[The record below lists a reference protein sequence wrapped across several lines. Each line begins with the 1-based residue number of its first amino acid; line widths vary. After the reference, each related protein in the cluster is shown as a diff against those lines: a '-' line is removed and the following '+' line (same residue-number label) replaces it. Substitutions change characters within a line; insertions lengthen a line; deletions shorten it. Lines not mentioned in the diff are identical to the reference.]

1 MTKHLCSNL
10 HFVISVFNGINDTSI
25 RTYVRTM
32 VYHTH
37 AHYLYTHVRTYT
49 YVCRFLDKLYCLSS
63 VNALMEFTR
72 CPRRYLLDPLPV
84 VPCKICIVGP
94 PRSGRTTLAGQLAE
108 HYEAEVINLWEQVI
122 PLQEKA
128 RQENIARVEAEETAN
143 AISLI
148 SNKLKGTMYVCV
160 CMYVHLHMPT

>member
-1 MTKHLCSNL
+1 M
-10 HFVISVFNGINDTSI
+10 IQA
-25 RTYVRTM
+25 YVRTCVPWFIIPM
-32 VYHTH
+32 PTTCIRMY
-37 AHYLYTHVRTYT
+37 VRILT

-143 AISLI
+143 TISLI